1 MQQKQLVYKTKNI
14 MRKLT
19 VCILMI
25 SAVSIS
31 AQENMVSTF
40 PDMKSKLDT
49 HFPIE
54 HFKDQNGKPY
64 PVSYLEGKT
73 SLINFWSSTCVPCIE
88 ELPVLDKLQQS
99 LPYSNFIGITY
110 DDAQRVQAFILKHP
124 YYFEQITNAGKELK
138 EYLTVQRFPMSLIIG
153 KDGKVK
159 EVIGIVTEEK
169 MQLIL
174 DKLGN

>member
-1 MQQKQLVYKTKNI
+1 MVYKTKNI

-25 SAVSIS
+25 SAISLS
-31 AQENMVSTF
+31 AQEKMVSAF

-73 SLINFWSSTCVPCIE
+73 SLVNFWFSTCAPCIE
-88 ELPVLDKLQQS
+88 EIPVLNKLQQS
-99 LPYSNFIGITY
+99 LPNSNFIGITH
-110 DDAQRVQAFILKHP
+110 DDTQKVQAFILKHP
-124 YYFEQITNAGKELK
+124 YHFEQITTAGKELK

-174 DKLGN
+174 DKLGH